1 MGKTVIKEWVSDEID
16 GIEVS
21 KNIPCNASN
30 YKACKSR
37 VVSYVVMHYTGN
49 AKDTAKGNATYF
61 QGSGR
66 NASAHFFVDE
76 TSIYQSM
83 PLHDIAWH
91 CGAHKYAHKYCRNI
105 NAIGIEMCT
114 SGNSKVSEK
123 TKKHA
128 ANLCAY
134 ICRELGITGDQ
145 VDTCVLRHYDVTH
158 KRCPA
163 QMVDSPDEWKAFKK
177 QVKDIL
183 NGKK

>member
-1 MGKTVIKEWVSDEID
+1 MQMNKLISKYNFKPGSVNRIQYIVI
-16 GIEVS
+16 
-21 KNIPCNASN
+21 
-30 YKACKSR
+30 
-37 VVSYVVMHYTGN
+37 HYCGSVG
-49 AKDTAKGNATYF
+49 TAKGNAEYF
-61 QGSGR
+61 AGGDR
-66 NASAHFFVDE
+66 GASAHYFVGHDGD
-76 TSIYQSM
+76 IWQSVE
-83 PLHDIAWH
+83 DANIAWH
-91 CGAHKYAHKYCRNI
+91 CGAKEYFHKNCRNI

-128 ANLCAY
+128 AYLCAY
-134 ICRELGITGDQ
+134 ICRKLRITGGQ